1 MAANPYSSRLF
12 RAAGFA
18 GGPTVFFTAP
28 AGYVTVVKSLSI
40 VIGTTM
46 LEASAWIE
54 DDEGGK
60 LVWAHASDAVE
71 TSPNTWQWW
80 GAWVMLPGETLSP
93 ATSLP
98 TIADFYASGYLLA
111 AL

>member
-1 MAANPYSSRLF
+1 MF

-28 AGYVTVVKSLSI
+28 AGYVTVVKQISI
-40 VIGTTM
+40 VIGATL
-46 LEASAWIE
+46 LEASAWVE
-54 DDEGGK
+54 DDAGGK
-60 LVWAHASDAVE
+60 LAWAHASDAVT
-71 TSPNTWQWW
+71 TSPFTSIFLGPWTLL
-80 GAWVMLPGETLSP
+80 AGESLSP

-111 AL
+111 LP